1 MSGNC
6 HSARVTLPPLAL
18 GVVALYVVPVRS
30 GGARVAEGTGLPLLP
45 FGLGGAAVVPG
56 RDADAAGED
65 E

>member
-1 MSGNC
+1 
-6 HSARVTLPPLAL
+6 LAL